1 MFGGLIMVKADYP
14 VAIITGASRGIGAT
28 IAVLL
33 AHHKYK
39 VCINYNKNK
48 LAAEN
53 IVRQIEEIGG
63 VAIAVQADV
72 ADEAQIVKMFSI
84 VDQQLGQ
91 INVLVNNAGILFPQ
105 TSVEYLSAAR
115 INQILQTNVTGTFIC
130 CREAIKR
137 MAYKNGGTGG
147 SIVNIS
153 SRAAVL
159 GSPDEYVDYAASKG
173 AIDTITTGLAL
184 ELADQGIRVNAVRPG
199 IIYTEMHA
207 SGGEADRVERL
218 KSKIPMQR
226 GGYPNEVAEAVYWLL
241 SKKASFTTGAFIDV
255 SGGR

>member
-1 MFGGLIMVKADYP
+1 MVKADYP
-14 VAIITGASRGIGAT
+14 VAIITGASRGIGAA

-84 VDQQLGQ
+84 VDQQLGR

-159 GSPDEYVDYAASKG
+159 GSPHEYVDYAASKG

-241 SKKASFTTGAFIDV
+241 SEKASFTTGAFIDV